1 MSEDAE
7 KEFTL
12 TATTFKSQENN
23 RRNNQ
28 DFINEQ
34 LKNLKSKRRW
44 RNCITIF
51 VGLLLIVQYIYLYKF
66 LKIGFEKNIIE
77 NLQWLY
83 LGLLGGLLLE
93 TYFLA
98 RLIVIWVFT
107 DRPFRPDI
115 ID

>member
-1 MSEDAE
+1 IDRIWLSLNFDFFMQNLLAY
-7 KEFTL
+7 TL
-12 TATTFKSQENN
+12 RENSTFGSNY
-23 RRNNQ
+23 
-28 DFINEQ
+28 FAGG
-34 LKNLKSKRRW
+34 LPKRRW

>member
-1 MSEDAE
+1 MSNNEE
-7 KEFTL
+7 KIFTP
-12 TATTFKSQENN
+12 TAATFKPQDHK
-23 RRNNQ
+23 RKTNQ
-28 DFINEQ
+28 DFIDEQ

-44 RNCITIF
+44 RNCITVF
-51 VGLLLIVQYIYLYKF
+51 VGLLLIIQYVLLYEF
-66 LKIGFEKNIIE
+66 LKFGFEKNIIE

-107 DRPFRPDI
+107 DRPFKPDI
-115 ID
+115 HD